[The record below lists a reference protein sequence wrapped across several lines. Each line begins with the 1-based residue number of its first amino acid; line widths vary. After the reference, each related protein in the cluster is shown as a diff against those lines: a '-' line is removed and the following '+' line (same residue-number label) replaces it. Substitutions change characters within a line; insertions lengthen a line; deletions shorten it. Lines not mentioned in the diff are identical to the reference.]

1 MTIPVLVLLGF
12 AGWTLL
18 TLLTT
23 VGTYRWARILTGRV
37 AISEWNP
44 AVPQGDDW
52 YQRAMRAHAN
62 CLESLP
68 VYGAI
73 VVAIVATGADGP
85 RLDTLALVML
95 AARMCQT
102 VTHVALA
109 PTNTVAS
116 VRFAFFFTQVVCMF
130 WMGFTVAVPA

>member
-1 MTIPVLVLLGF
+1 MTVPVLVLLGF

-18 TLLTT
+18 TLVTT
-23 VGTYRWARILTGRV
+23 VGTYRWVRILSGRV

-44 AVPQGDDW
+44 SVPQGDDW
-52 YQRAMRAHAN
+52 YQRAIRAHAN

-73 VVAIVATGADGP
+73 VVAIVATGADSA
-85 RLDTLALVML
+85 RLDVLAVVILV
-95 AARMCQT
+95 ARMCQT
-102 VTHVALA
+102 LTHVAFA
-109 PTNTVAS
+109 PTNMVAS

-130 WMGFTVAVPA
+130 WMGLIVAYGI